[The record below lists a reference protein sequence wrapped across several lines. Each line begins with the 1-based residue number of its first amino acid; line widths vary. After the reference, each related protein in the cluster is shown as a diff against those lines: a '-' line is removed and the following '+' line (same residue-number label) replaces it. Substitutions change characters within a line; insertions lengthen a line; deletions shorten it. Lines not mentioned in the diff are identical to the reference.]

1 MGHHGGAQELIVL
14 AVFASS
20 ILLLIGVYLSA
31 HGYLRNGFAAAIW
44 TALCCAPLVFGTAR
58 FLGAA

>member
-14 AVFASS
+14 ADVASA
-20 ILLLIGVYLSA
+20 LLLLVGVYLSA

-44 TALCCAPLVFGTAR
+44 TALCIAPLVFTTAR
-58 FLGAA
+58 FLGMA